1 MMHII
6 DRRLNPKGKS
16 LSNRQRFLDRAKK
29 QIKKAVNDAIK
40 DRKISNSDSG
50 ERIKIPTD
58 SLHEPRFTGDRKKG
72 HSDRV
77 MPGNKDF
84 MPGDKIKRPPPQG

>member
-16 LSNRQRFLDRAKK
+16 LSNRQRFIQRAKK
-29 QIKKAVNDAIK
+29 QIKEAVNDAIK

-50 ERIKIPTD
+50 ENIKIPSD
-58 SLHEPRFTGDRKKG
+58 GLHEPHLVG
-72 HSDRV
+72 
-77 MPGNKDF
+77 
-84 MPGDKIKRPPPQG
+84 